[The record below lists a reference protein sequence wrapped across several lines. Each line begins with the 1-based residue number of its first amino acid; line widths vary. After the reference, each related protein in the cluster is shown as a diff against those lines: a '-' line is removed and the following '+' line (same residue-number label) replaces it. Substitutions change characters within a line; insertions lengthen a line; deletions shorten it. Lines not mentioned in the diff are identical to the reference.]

1 MNAAEVIEL
10 LCGKLGIAMD
20 WAGENIVPE
29 IQDLMTQLATTQY
42 TLNHVFWIIGAVGV
56 VLGIVLIIVGAKYD
70 NGYNNLGALVIIGVI
85 MIFVFIIVF
94 VACLISAI
102 KWKNMPDIMCYKW
115 IANNLRK

>member
-29 IQDLMTQLATTQY
+29 IQDLMAQLATTQY
-42 TLNHVFWIIGAVGV
+42 TLNHVFWIIGAVGL
-56 VLGIVLIIVGAKYD
+56 VLGIVLIIVGTQNYRCCD
-70 NGYNNLGALVIIGVI
+70 LEPLVFLGFFMLFVCTI
-85 MIFVFIIVF
+85 VFI
-94 VACLISAI
+94 ACLIDAI
-102 KWKNMPDIMCYKW
+102 KWKDMPDIMCYKW

>member
-29 IQDLMTQLATTQY
+29 IQNLMTQLATTQY
-42 TLNHVFWIIGAVGV
+42 TLNHVFWIIGAVCV
-56 VLGIVLIIVGAKYD
+56 VLGIALLIIGSVS
-70 NGYNNLGALVIIGVI
+70 YNDMCVFLGSVLFFAGIILT
-85 MIFVFIIVF
+85 IV
-94 VACLISAI
+94 CLIYAI
-102 KWKNMPDIMCYKW
+102 KWKNMPDVMCYQW